1 MKRKAVNWNTQEDS
15 FTQIYFEQNKR
26 QLWFPEEIPV
36 SKDVKSWG
44 LLSPAERNVYKRV
57 TGGLTLLDTEQ
68 GNVGMPSILEWVPG
82 LQRKALLS
90 FMSMMEN
97 IHAQSYSRIFTTLLE
112 KTEIDEVFQWVED
125 NKYLQYKANRIVA
138 FYENIVDDKS
148 LYRAMAASVLLE
160 SFLFYSGFFFPLYL
174 AGQGKMV
181 ASGEII
187 NLIIRDES
195 IHGVYVGLLAQ
206 ELFATFTFEEQDEL
220 EKEVHELVNDLMKN
234 EFAYTEELYTEIG
247 LTHEVKQYLMYNA
260 NKALINLGFEDIY
273 EHDKINAIVM
283 NGLNVDTKTHD
294 FFSVKGNGYQKNQ
307 VVYLTDDDFKFDFPE
322 DEFIT
327 AAKKLIQKEIIKNE
341 IN

>member
-1 MKRKAVNWNTQEDS
+1 MKLIINKTRVRKAVNWNVNEDD
-15 FTQIYFEQNKR
+15 FTQMYFEQNKK

-36 SKDVKSWG
+36 SKDVKSWK
-44 LLSPAERNVYKRV
+44 LLSREEKFTYKRV
-57 TGGLTLLDTEQ
+57 LGGLTLLDTEQ
-68 GNVGMPSILEWVPG
+68 GNVGMPNVLEHVPS

-112 KTEIDEVFQWVED
+112 KSEIDEVFQWVED
-125 NKYLQYKANRIVA
+125 NKHLQYKANRIVDY
-138 FYENIVDDKS
+138 YENVDSKRS
-148 LYRAMAASVLLE
+148 SYMAMVASVFLE
-160 SFLFYSGFFFPLYL
+160 SFLFYSGFFYPLYL

-195 IHGVYVGLLAQ
+195 VHGVYVGLLAQ
-206 ELFATFTFEEQDEL
+206 ELFEEFSIDEQKEL
-220 EKEVHELVNDLMKN
+220 KIEVHELLEDLMLN

-260 NKALINLGFEDIY
+260 NKALINLGFDDIY
-273 EHDKINAIVM
+273 EHDNINAIVM

-294 FFSVKGNGYQKNQ
+294 FFSVKGNGYQKNAI
-307 VVYLTDDDFKFDFPE
+307 VHLTDEDFKFDFE
-322 DEFIT
+322 AEGE
-327 AAKKLIQKEIIKNE
+327 K
-341 IN
+341 